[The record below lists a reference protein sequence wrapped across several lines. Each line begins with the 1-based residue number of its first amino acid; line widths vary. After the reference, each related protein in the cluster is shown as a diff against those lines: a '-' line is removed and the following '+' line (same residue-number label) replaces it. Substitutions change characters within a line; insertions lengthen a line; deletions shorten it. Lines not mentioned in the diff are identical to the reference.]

1 VHQFDPDTVGVGAI
15 EKVQGGTGKIE
26 GGPGGGHDGSSQ
38 TFDGGGDGV
47 DVVDAD
53 REMGQAELVHRTAD
67 GVAGLVGRGEVE
79 ELDGDAVA
87 ADELRTKSHPVELH
101 QAAEFVADG
110 VGLGGDEAEGVA
122 VEGEGALEVR
132 DTDSEVGK
140 RRCHGGLLRAP
151 GVRLTQIRQ
160 ARGHTVQ
167 VTSTPSVPGDY
178 PGSADVETGKA
189 DLPTRFRN
197 HAQVMARHGR
207 SPLSVALMEGA
218 ADDLE
223 AGGIVAELYTGV
235 PLPAGQAPALRL
247 LAALHRLVLAGQAP
261 ELAAYYP
268 SVGGNAPPEGAW
280 AVAEETLRAN
290 AADLGVVL
298 RRGVQTNEPGRSAV
312 LFGVLLWIADH
323 YRRPVRLLE
332 VGASAGLNLL
342 AEHFAYRSSG
352 ALLGDPDSPLVFE
365 GPWVG
370 TPVPDPA
377 DAHSR
382 LTVIDRRGC
391 DIAPIDATSRDGQLA
406 LLSYIWPDEPK
417 RLARMRA
424 ALEVAERHPP
434 IVDPAP
440 AGAWIGQVLSAPQP
454 GTVQLVWQSVFAQYL
469 TSEDRDELTA
479 TMNAAGKRATED
491 VPVVWARM
499 EPSTDPLQGFG
510 VTVMCWPEG
519 EETLLARSGDHGPPV
534 RWTRA

>member
-1 VHQFDPDTVGVGAI
+1 V
-15 EKVQGGTGKIE
+15 VQ
-26 GGPGGGHDGSSQ
+26 
-38 TFDGGGDGV
+38 
-47 DVVDAD
+47 
-53 REMGQAELVHRTAD
+53 
-67 GVAGLVGRGEVE
+67 
-79 ELDGDAVA
+79 
-87 ADELRTKSHPVELH
+87 
-101 QAAEFVADG
+101 
-110 VGLGGDEAEGVA
+110 
-122 VEGEGALEVR
+122 
-132 DTDSEVGK
+132 
-140 RRCHGGLLRAP
+140 
-151 GVRLTQIRQ
+151 
-160 ARGHTVQ
+160 
-167 VTSTPSVPGDY
+167 STPSVPGDY
-178 PGSADVETGKA
+178 AGSGDLDTGKA

-218 ADDLE
+218 ANDLE
-223 AGGIVAELYTGV
+223 QGGVVADLYTGV

-247 LAALHRLVLAGQAP
+247 LAALHRLVLAGKAP

-268 SVGGNAPPEGAW
+268 SVGGNAPPEDAW

-290 AADLGVVL
+290 VDDLGVVL

-312 LFGVLLWIADH
+312 LFGVLLWMADK

-332 VGASAGLNLL
+332 IGASAGLNLL

-377 DAHSR
+377 DAVTHLS
-382 LTVIDRRGC
+382 VAERRGC

-424 ALEVAERHPP
+424 ALEVAVRYPP
-434 IVDPAP
+434 IVDAAP
-440 AGAWIGQVLSAPQP
+440 AGAWIRDVLQERQKF
-454 GTVQLVWQSVFAQYL
+454 TVQLVWQSVFAQYL
-469 TSEDRDELTA
+469 TSEDRDDLTA
-479 TMNAAGKRATED
+479 TMDAAGKKATED
-491 VPVVWARM
+491 EPLVWARM

-510 VTVMCWPEG
+510 VSVMCWPEG
-519 EETLLARSGDHGPPV
+519 QETLLARSGDHGPPV